1 MNLYYRTY
9 CKYKYPSGMVRESE
23 LSEQF
28 THHEGSGQTKNSL
41 QILIQ
46 TQSNIILLQLA
57 LACVLSLGAVRGSLL
72 GGSEHAGHH
81 DHEHHHHEVEEET
94 REGRDG
100 FSQ

>member
-28 THHEGSGQTKNSL
+28 THHEGSGQTKHPS
-41 QILIQ
+41 QIL
-46 TQSNIILLQLA
+46 TQNHFVLLQLA
-57 LACVLSLGAVRGSLL
+57 LACILSLGAVRGSLL
-72 GGSEHAGHH
+72 GGSEHH
-81 DHEHHHHEVEEET
+81 DHSEHHHHAVEEET